1 VPTWVI
7 VSAALAIGAGTY
19 IGGWRVI
26 RTMGTRITPIEPP
39 QGFAADASSA
49 AVILASSHY
58 GFPLSTTHV
67 CAGRIIGSGVGRKFA
82 DVRWGVAGRL
92 AIAWVITL
100 PAAALVG
107 GGTSWASD
115 LIGGTTGVL
124 VMAAVGAILAL
135 GLYIVTRRDRVTAD
149 NLFEQSLATSKDTIA
164 VRHEL
169 TDLVAV

>member
-1 VPTWVI
+1 
-7 VSAALAIGAGTY
+7 
-19 IGGWRVI
+19 
-26 RTMGTRITPIEPP
+26 
-39 QGFAADASSA
+39 
-49 AVILASSHY
+49 
-58 GFPLSTTHV
+58 V
-67 CAGRIIGSGVGRKFA
+67 CAGSIIGSGVGRKLA

-149 NLFEQSLATSKDTIA
+149 NLFEQGSASRDPNTVKHDLP
-164 VRHEL
+164 
-169 TDLVAV
+169 DLVAA